1 MISLQW
7 RGQSNPRRGVV
18 NKQYLVKLSKQERK
32 ELSQLVKKERI
43 AAKKRHLFH
52 RFDPRTHR
60 PPTPFM

>member
-18 NKQYLVKLSKQERK
+18 NKRYLVKLSKQERK

-43 AAKKRHLFH
+43 VSVSEIIAAKTAFSEQRL
-52 RFDPRTHR
+52 
-60 PPTPFM
+60 